1 MRRLLRWVVRI
12 ALGLIFLTVAG
23 AVVIILLS
31 DTITKEIIVSRLR
44 SQTGMEAKISAVHVG
59 LLSPTISV
67 EGLKLYNTADFGGS
81 ICLDMPELHLE
92 YDPVALRAR
101 KLHLT
106 LLRLDVAELSL
117 VVDKQ
122 GRMNFDTLKKK
133 SKEPGRHKS
142 AVEKLKFTSID
153 VLNVTL
159 GKFHLANLA
168 SGRGEEIEFGVKNQI
183 LRNVKTGA
191 DLSSLGLASL
201 ARGKVTSSG
210 GEDMDLNQVLESL
223 LKSP

>member
-1 MRRLLRWVVRI
+1 
-12 ALGLIFLTVAG
+12 
-23 AVVIILLS
+23 
-31 DTITKEIIVSRLR
+31 
-44 SQTGMEAKISAVHVG
+44 
-59 LLSPTISV
+59 
-67 EGLKLYNTADFGGS
+67 
-81 ICLDMPELHLE
+81 
-92 YDPVALRAR
+92 
-101 KLHLT
+101 LT

-168 SGRGEEIEFGVKNQI
+168 SGRGQEMEFGIKNQI

-191 DLSSLGLASL
+191 DLSPLGLATLS
-201 ARGKVTSSG
+201 RGKATSSA